1 MKMIKGFNTHITN
14 ICNGVSKKLHS
25 LAKISQFTS
34 GEYRE

>member
-14 ICNGVSKKLHS
+14 ICDQVSKKLNS
-25 LAKISQFTS
+25 LAKLSQFTS